1 MRNRIFK
8 GIFMVAVLV
17 WAACLTIIVGII
29 YSQYS
34 SDYAGELKTEAY
46 LAARGVEESGMSYF
60 QDVTIPNGGRLT
72 WVASDGTV
80 LYDTYKDA
88 SKLGNHANRPEIK
101 EAMKAGY
108 SEDVRYSDTLSEKTM
123 YCAVRLTDGTVLR
136 IAKKQFTFLILLISM
151 WKPLLLVLLVA
162 IFTSLML
169 ASRISKKIVEP
180 IERIDLEH
188 PDKTAV
194 YSELGGFVDK
204 IAEQNQAL
212 NSQISRL
219 KVDVDEKTREADFR
233 KEFTA
238 NVSHELKTPLTSIS
252 GFAEIIKNGIVKE
265 EDIPRFAGRIYDEAQ
280 RLITLVG
287 DIIKLSQL
295 DEKQIPARKEKID
308 LYTECEEVLANLDH
322 AAGEKNV
329 SIEMTGSH
337 IFVESVEQ
345 ILEEIIFNLCD
356 NAIKYNKDGG
366 SVKVS
371 VFATDDGR
379 PAVKVSDTG
388 IGIPEDELDRI
399 FERFYRVNKSH
410 SKEIGGT
417 GLGLSIVKHGAAY
430 LEADVSVESS
440 LGKGTSITITFKN

>member
-322 AAGEKNV
+322 G
-329 SIEMTGSH
+329 MQGQGSG
-337 IFVESVEQ
+337 
-345 ILEEIIFNLCD
+345 N
-356 NAIKYNKDGG
+356 
-366 SVKVS
+366 
-371 VFATDDGR
+371 R
-379 PAVKVSDTG
+379 
-388 IGIPEDELDRI
+388 
-399 FERFYRVNKSH
+399 
-410 SKEIGGT
+410 
-417 GLGLSIVKHGAAY
+417 
-430 LEADVSVESS
+430 SS
-440 LGKGTSITITFKN
+440 